1 MNTTTSTRMK
11 VKMMIR
17 IMQMNSKKQNIRQK
31 ISRLMNQ

>member
-1 MNTTTSTRMK
+1 MNMTTSTRMK

>member
-11 VKMMIR
+11 VKMMSR